1 MYAIFKD
8 ELYEK
13 AKEIY
18 RQHLRFDAG
27 DINNDQLY
35 AHQNNR
41 LREVIK
47 YVADNSPFYREHLK
61 GLTTTDIEKL
71 TIDNIHTL
79 PFTTKEDLRN
89 HGPSLAAAPLHKSWI
104 YYETTGTTGK
114 PTPCPRNEIDSI
126 HNNTPL
132 IIHYRQIFACRQAF
146 RRSRRRYMRRSGFMS
161 IHVRRYG
168 MPQAD
173 CNRPER
179 WAFCRRQ
186 RAESNLA
193 NGQMS
198 LKSRSTPRPEPY
210 LNPWGL
216 PPRI

>member
-41 LREVIK
+41 LRDVIK

-132 IIHYRQIFACRQAF
+132 IIHYRQIFACRRRFSARLSGDRAGGICSGRALCRFTSGGMGCLKLSATGQSAGLSAAG
-146 RRSRRRYMRRSGFMS
+146 RERSRTWRTAR
-161 IHVRRYG
+161 
-168 MPQAD
+168 
-173 CNRPER
+173 
-179 WAFCRRQ
+179 CR
-186 RAESNLA
+186 
-193 NGQMS
+193 
-198 LKSRSTPRPEPY
+198 
-210 LNPWGL
+210 
-216 PPRI
+216 

>member
-61 GLTTTDIEKL
+61 GLTTTDIE
-71 TIDNIHTL
+71 N
-79 PFTTKEDLRN
+79 
-89 HGPSLAAAPLHKSWI
+89 
-104 YYETTGTTGK
+104 
-114 PTPCPRNEIDSI
+114 
-126 HNNTPL
+126 
-132 IIHYRQIFACRQAF
+132 
-146 RRSRRRYMRRSGFMS
+146 
-161 IHVRRYG
+161 
-168 MPQAD
+168 
-173 CNRPER
+173 
-179 WAFCRRQ
+179 
-186 RAESNLA
+186 
-193 NGQMS
+193 
-198 LKSRSTPRPEPY
+198 SRSIIFTRCP
-210 LNPWGL
+210 L
-216 PPRI
+216 PLKRICAITALL